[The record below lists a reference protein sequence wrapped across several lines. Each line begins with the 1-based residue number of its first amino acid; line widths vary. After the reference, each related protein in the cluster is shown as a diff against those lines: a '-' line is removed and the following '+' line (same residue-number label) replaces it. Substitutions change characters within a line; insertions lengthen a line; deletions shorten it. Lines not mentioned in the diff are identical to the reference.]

1 MKAQPGRDLMNTPR
15 RRPWG
20 VSRLVVIALLS
31 PLAMMGTW
39 PVHAGSDRP
48 PLDALLRDAG
58 ISPPLKPLPAPSFS
72 VADLAGGTV
81 DLDRLRGKVVLLY
94 FWTTW

>member
-1 MKAQPGRDLMNTPR
+1 MNTPR
-15 RRPWG
+15 RNPWD
-20 VSRLVVIALLS
+20 VSTLVVIALLS
-31 PLAMMGTW
+31 PLTMMGTR

-48 PLDALLRDAG
+48 TLGALLRDAG
-58 ISPPLKPLPAPSFS
+58 ISVPTKPLPAPSFS